1 MKDPCSE
8 CAGDG
13 RVRARKSIQVKIPAG
28 VETGNRIQ
36 LSGQGEVGPG
46 GGPAGDLYVE
56 IVETQHPYLVRD
68 GINLHLSVSIPMT
81 SAALGGAVTI
91 ESLDGPR
98 EVSFKP
104 GVQSGQ
110 RVVLKDLGV
119 SRLRGGGRGDLIVH
133 LEVATPVKLGK
144 DEEELLKKLAS
155 LRKENAAS
163 ATVHRLDEKSDS
175 GIFSRFRDAF
185 HR

>member
-13 RVRARKSIQVKIPAG
+13 RVRARKSIHVKIPAG

-91 ESLDGPR
+91 ESLDGPQQ
-98 EVSFKP
+98 VSFKP

-110 RVVLKDLGV
+110 RVTLKDLGV

-144 DEEELLKKLAS
+144 DEEELLKKLAAR
-155 LRKENAAS
+155 RKEDPTS
-163 ATVHRLDEKSDS
+163 VTVHRLDEKADS